1 MVLFLNFLIIY
12 FTLSLE
18 NTVNIKKLS
27 NINSSL
33 ELLDNNVKV
42 MVVKIGKSLSILESL
57 FASRAQ
63 NVGQN

>member
-12 FTLSLE
+12 FTLSLG
-18 NTVNIKKLS
+18 NTVNIKKLT
-27 NINSSL
+27 NIDSYFG
-33 ELLDNNVKV
+33 LLDNNVKV

-57 FASRAQ
+57 FASCAQ